1 MAHIGWLRVLSVLF
15 AALALIFTGA
25 HLLEL
30 PHKIG
35 MSAADY
41 LTVQQIYRGW
51 QFAGIAVIG
60 AIVSLAWLGYAARN
74 DHRVLVPAL
83 IALVCI
89 LGTQALF
96 WLFNYP
102 ANRATD
108 NWATLPAD
116 WETLRTRWEFAHAA
130 SAVLNLIALVALVVG
145 WLGPQRVPTRQS
157 DKKARRQLELQ
168 EVER

>member
-15 AALALIFTGA
+15 AALALVFTGA

-51 QFAGIAVIG
+51 QFAGIVVIG
-60 AIVSLAWLGYAARN
+60 AIVSMAWLAYAVRN
-74 DHRVLVPAL
+74 DRRVFVPTLV
-83 IALVCI
+83 ALVCI

-96 WLFNYP
+96 WLFNFP

-108 NWATLPAD
+108 NWAVLPAD
-116 WETLRTRWEFAHAA
+116 WETLRKRWEYAHAA
-130 SAVLNLIALVALVVG
+130 SALLNLAALVALVVG
-145 WLGPQRVPTRQS
+145 WLGPQRMPTTGAAKNAHGR
-157 DKKARRQLELQ
+157 LELQ